1 MLLEHAADHDA
12 KGLRVLGRRILDVVA
27 PEIGEAHE
35 ARLLEAEEQAARA
48 AASFTMV
55 EDGHGRCHGRFT
67 IPALHGQMLRKHL
80 LAHAPKTR
88 PVGSSRPGTGWG
100 RRSASTSRPGPPA
113 SVGKAGGVCATV
125 VVTMTL
131 DTLLG
136 GLKAASLDTGGRL
149 SPGEARRLACRAG
162 IIPAVLDGASQVLDL
177 GRKRRFHTEPQR
189 IALAHR
195 DRGCTAEGCDAPP
208 GLCHAH
214 HDQPWSRGGPTD
226 TTTGRLLCPRHHTL
240 AHDPRYQTNPVAHGK
255 LRFVTTDVGR
265 QSSYTSTSCA

>member
-1 MLLEHAADHDA
+1 
-12 KGLRVLGRRILDVVA
+12 
-27 PEIGEAHE
+27 
-35 ARLLEAEEQAARA
+35 
-48 AASFTMV
+48 MV

-80 LAHAPKTR
+80 LAHTPKTAHEQQTKHRLGEAFCEYVETR
-88 PVGSSRPGTGWG
+88 P
-100 RRSASTSRPGPPA
+100 AA

-125 VVTMTL
+125 VVTITL
-131 DTLLG
+131 ESLMG
-136 GLKAASLDTGGRL
+136 GLAAASLDTGGRL

-162 IIPAVLDGASQVLDL
+162 IIPAVLGGTSQVLDL

-195 DRGCTAEGCDAPP
+195 DRGCTADGCDAPP

-226 TTTGRLLCPRHHTL
+226 THTGRLLCPRHHTL
-240 AHDPRYQTNPVAHGK
+240 AHDPRYSTNPVAHGK
-255 LRFVTTDVGR
+255 LKFIRRT
-265 QSSYTSTSCA
+265 

>member
-1 MLLEHAADHDA
+1 M
-12 KGLRVLGRRILDVVA
+12 
-27 PEIGEAHE
+27 
-35 ARLLEAEEQAARA
+35 LEAEEHAARA

-80 LAHAPKTR
+80 LAHAPTTEAGREQQTKHRLGEAFCEYVETR
-88 PVGSSRPGTGWG
+88 PAG
-100 RRSASTSRPGPPA
+100 

-131 DTLLG
+131 ESLLG
-136 GLKAASLDTGGRL
+136 GLAAASLDTGGRL

-195 DRGCTAEGCDAPP
+195 DRGCTADGCDAPP

-214 HDQPWSRGGPTD
+214 HDQPWSRGGTHRHPRPAGCSAPATTPSPT
-226 TTTGRLLCPRHHTL
+226 TPATRPTRSPT
-240 AHDPRYQTNPVAHGK
+240 A
-255 LRFVTTDVGR
+255 
-265 QSSYTSTSCA
+265 SSGSSRRT

>member
-1 MLLEHAADHDA
+1 M
-12 KGLRVLGRRILDVVA
+12 LGRRILDVVA

-35 ARLLEAEEQAARA
+35 ARLLEAEEHRPRGGVVHHRRGRPRPLPRPVHHPGPARGNAPQAPPRPRPQDQAGREQQTKHRLGEA
-48 AASFTMV
+48 FCEYV
-55 EDGHGRCHGRFT
+55 E
-67 IPALHGQMLRKHL
+67 
-80 LAHAPKTR
+80 TR
-88 PVGSSRPGTGWG
+88 PAG
-100 RRSASTSRPGPPA
+100 

-131 DTLLG
+131 ETLLG
-136 GLKAASLDTGGRL
+136 GLKAASLDTGARL

-195 DRGCTAEGCDAPP
+195 DRGCTVEGCDAPP

-240 AHDPRYQTNPVAHGK
+240 AHDPRYSVNPTAHGK
-255 LRFVTTDVGR
+255 LRFVTRT
-265 QSSYTSTSCA
+265 